1 MAVFDISIIIPVYNT
16 KDLVEKCVIPI
27 LELADDTI
35 EVICVNDGSRDNS
48 LEVLKNIQLNY
59 PKMVI
64 VDKDNGGL
72 SSARNSG
79 LEVANGEYILFL
91 DSDDWLDLE
100 KFLELKAY
108 CKDKYDIIHGNFN
121 YTYDNKEAI
130 KNKLQYEG
138 TLSGQDFL
146 SKALLTNQF
155 SMPVW
160 INLYKRNFLLE
171 HDLLFMEGIY
181 HEDEEFNPRAFSL
194 AKSVISK
201 NIYFYQYYQRANSI
215 TNNSSNEERRF
226 LDILKISESVSAF
239 INNHKFDAQYTKM
252 IKTYLALLVIS
263 GYIRIHDKA
272 MARKYYPVMK
282 EMRLYQQIAPYA
294 LPFRVVS
301 LMLRCCPRFFFTMY
315 RFYFEVTS
323 KKI

>member
-64 VDKDNGGL
+64 VDKENGGL

-121 YTYDNKEAI
+121 YTYDDRDPI
-130 KNKLQYEG
+130 KNKIQYEG
-138 TLSGQDFL
+138 TLSGQEFL
-146 SKALLTNQF
+146 SRALLTNQF
-155 SMPVW
+155 SIPAC
-160 INLYKRNFLLE
+160 INFYKRSFFIEKNLK
-171 HDLLFMEGIY
+171 FMEGIY
-181 HEDEEFNPRAFSL
+181 HEDEEFNIKAFSL
-194 AKSVISK
+194 AKSVTSK
-201 NIYFYQYYQRANSI
+201 NIHFYQYYQRSGSI
-215 TNNSSNEERRF
+215 TNNPKNGEKRF
-226 LDILKISESVSAF
+226 LDVLKIYRSIVEFSHLSDF
-239 INNHKFDAQYTKM
+239 GKEFKKIIM
-252 IKTYLALLVIS
+252 TYMSLVVIS
-263 GYIRIHDKA
+263 GYIKINDTKIQQ
-272 MARKYYPVMK
+272 KYFNK
-282 EMRLYQQIAPYA
+282 IKSMRLHHLIQPYTIQ
-294 LPFRVVS
+294 FKIVRI
-301 LMLRCCPRFFFTMY
+301 MLRYCPRLFFILY
-315 RFYFEVTS
+315 GYYFRLTS
-323 KKI
+323 KKL